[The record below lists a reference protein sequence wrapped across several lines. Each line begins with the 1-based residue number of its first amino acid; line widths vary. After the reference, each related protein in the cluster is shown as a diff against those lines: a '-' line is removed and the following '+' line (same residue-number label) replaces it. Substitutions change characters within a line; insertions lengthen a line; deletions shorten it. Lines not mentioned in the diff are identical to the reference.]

1 MIAVVKK
8 TIRLIVLIFMLL
20 INVVGCGTKS
30 TTTTQPTQTN
40 ANGQGQAQSVSVI
53 KVDKSALT
61 NTISVVGKVLPSEE
75 IKVSPKSS
83 GRIERIQKDVGQ
95 EVSAGEVLM
104 ELDSS
109 DLALQIEKTRL
120 QLDDA
125 KRSLDRK
132 KALVDSGAI
141 SQSEYDTA
149 LNTYDT
155 YRLTM
160 QQNENDLANAQIK
173 SSINGIITAKTVS
186 LGETVSSSTAA
197 YTIVNIDK
205 VQVNATLMED
215 EVNYV
220 KVGQAVDI
228 VIPAISTQTY
238 KGIVSKIS
246 PYASDKDKSYPL
258 WVEVENQERVLK
270 PGMFAEVKLKYNR
283 LEGVIAVPKDC
294 IVDKGDKK
302 VIYVV
307 NVDKAAERPVKIGIV
322 LNGTVEVTE
331 GLNPGDIL
339 ITSGL
344 NTLKDGKS
352 VSIKGE
358 GK

>member
-1 MIAVVKK
+1 MKK
-8 TIRLIVLIFMLL
+8 TLPLIILLFILL
-20 INVVGCGTKS
+20 INVVGCSNKS
-30 TTTTQPTQTN
+30 TPTSQPTQAN
-40 ANGQGQAQSVSVI
+40 VNGQGQAQSVSVI

-61 NTISVVGKVLPSEE
+61 NTISVVGKVIPSEE

-109 DLALQIEKTRL
+109 DLALQIEKTRIL
-120 QLDDA
+120 LDDS

-141 SQSEYDTA
+141 SQSEYDTS

-160 QQNENDLANAQIK
+160 QQNENELANAQIK
-173 SSINGIITAKTVS
+173 SPISGLVTIKNFN
-186 LGETVSSSTAA
+186 LGETVTSNTVA

-205 VQVNATLMED
+205 VLVNASLMED

-228 VIPAISTQTY
+228 VVPAISDQTY
-238 KGIVSKIS
+238 KGIVAKIS
-246 PYASDKDKSYPL
+246 PYASDKDKTYPV
-258 WVEVENQERVLK
+258 WVEVNNQKRVLK
-270 PGMFAEVKLKYNR
+270 PGMFAEIKLNYNR
-283 LEGVIAVPKDC
+283 LEGVISVSKDF

-302 VIYVV
+302 VVYVV
-307 NVDKAAERPVKIGIV
+307 NVDKAAERPIETGIV
-322 LNGTVEVTE
+322 LNGRVEVTK
-331 GLNPGDIL
+331 GLNAGDIL

-344 NTLKDGKS
+344 KTLKDGKS
-352 VSIKGE
+352 VTIKGE

>member
-1 MIAVVKK
+1 MKK
-8 TIRLIVLIFMLL
+8 TILLLVLIFMLL
-20 INVVGCGTKS
+20 INIVGCGNKS
-30 TTTTQPTQTN
+30 TTTSQPTQAN
-40 ANGQGQAQSVSVI
+40 ANGQGQAQSVSVV
-53 KVDKSALT
+53 KVVKSPLA

-75 IKVSPKSS
+75 IKVSPKSA
-83 GRIERIQKDVGQ
+83 GRIERIRKDVGQ
-95 EVSAGEVLM
+95 DVSAGEVLM

-109 DLALQIEKTRL
+109 DLALQIEKTRI
-120 QLDDA
+120 QLDDS

-132 KALVDSGAI
+132 KVLIDSGAI

-160 QQNENDLANAQIK
+160 QQNQNDLANAQIK
-173 SSINGIITAKTVS
+173 SPINGIVTAKNVS
-186 LGETVSSSTAA
+186 LGETVSSSTAS

-205 VQVNATLMED
+205 VQVNGSLMED
-215 EVNYV
+215 EINYV

-228 VIPAISTQTY
+228 VVPAISNQTY

-246 PYASDKDKSYPL
+246 PYASDKDKTYPL
-258 WVEVENQERVLK
+258 WVEVENQKRILK

-283 LEGVIAVPKDC
+283 LEAVIAVPKDS

-302 VIYVV
+302 VVYVV
-307 NVDKAAERPVKIGIV
+307 NVDKAVERPVKIGVV
-322 LNGTVEVTE
+322 LNGMAEVTE
-331 GLNPGDIL
+331 GLNSGDIL

-344 NTLKDGKS
+344 KTLKDGKS